1 MLEDA
6 ARKSA
11 AEPPVTSRRRAPA
24 PAPIIV
30 FVLFVVMIGLS
41 IWYLS
46 RREPLVVQGEVQSR
60 TFDLAA
66 RVDGRVGEI
75 VVARSQD
82 VTRGAPLLR
91 IDNPELLAREQASEA
106 TFRVAEAELARVRA
120 GFRAETIAA
129 RKAEIDRA
137 DADLTLA
144 QKTFERTRQLVA
156 SHNSPQSQ
164 LDKDRAAL
172 TLAERTRDQARFA
185 YDEAASGFTRED
197 LGIALAKVETAKADV
212 ETLKALVAQM
222 VVVAPADAQV
232 FRIPV
237 EDGEFVLPGV
247 PQHAR
252 VVGSLRPQHRRGAA
266 RQDAALLRRAD
277 ADVRADG
284 RHSRPVARRQL
295 PWRRGPDRGLGE
307 PADRRLPDDRRLMQL
322 LARNMPVGLSL
333 TAHHRLACLRLCR
346 RRFPVLAMQAFPRA
360 GARSCHFAG
369 ISRSCSTRLRGVRRC
384 ATRRCRLRSSRHYH
398 RSRPACL
405 AAFPCARPAGA
416 RHSRGG
422 RAVAAGSGARRSG
435 AFAAEW
441 RRALGDRG
449 VFGLFVLAPVL
460 YAVFYPQPYLGQI
473 VRNIP
478 IAVVDQDHSELGR
491 GLIQALDAHG
501 NISVALRA
509 SSYREA
515 EDAIFARRA
524 FAILAFRRR
533 PRRTC

>member
-1 MLEDA
+1 MLEGA
-6 ARKSA
+6 ARESA

-24 PAPIIV
+24 PAAITF

-106 TFRVAEAELARVRA
+106 TLRVAEAELARVRA

-156 SHNSPQSQ
+156 SHDSPQSQ

-237 EDGEFVLPGV
+237 EDGEFVLLGV
-247 PQHAR
+247 PLI
-252 VVGSLRPQHRRGAA
+252 SLVDLGDMWVQFDLRE
-266 RQDAALLRRAD
+266 DLLRDLKRGSRIK
-277 ADVRADG
+277 VRV
-284 RHSRPVARRQL
+284 P
-295 PWRRGPDRGLGE
+295 
-307 PADRRLPDDRRLMQL
+307 
-322 LARNMPVGLSL
+322 
-333 TAHHRLACLRLCR
+333 
-346 RRFPVLAMQAFPRA
+346 
-360 GARSCHFAG
+360 
-369 ISRSCSTRLRGVRRC
+369 
-384 ATRRCRLRSSRHYH
+384 
-398 RSRPACL
+398 
-405 AAFPCARPAGA
+405 
-416 RHSRGG
+416 
-422 RAVAAGSGARRSG
+422 
-435 AFAAEW
+435 
-441 RRALGDRG
+441 ALGDREVELEVRVIG
-449 VFGLFVLAPVL
+449 AKGEYTGWRATRSSGDFDLRTLEIRAYPAQPVEGLRPGMSVYTDWSA
-460 YAVFYPQPYLGQI
+460 
-473 VRNIP
+473 
-478 IAVVDQDHSELGR
+478 GR
-491 GLIQALDAHG
+491 
-501 NISVALRA
+501 S
-509 SSYREA
+509 
-515 EDAIFARRA
+515 
-524 FAILAFRRR
+524 
-533 PRRTC
+533 